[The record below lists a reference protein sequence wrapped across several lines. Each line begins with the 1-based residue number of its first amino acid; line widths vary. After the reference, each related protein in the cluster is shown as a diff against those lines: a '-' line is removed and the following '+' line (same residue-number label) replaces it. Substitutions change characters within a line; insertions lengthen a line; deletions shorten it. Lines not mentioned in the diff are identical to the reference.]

1 MSGARYLLDTHIL
14 VWAMSAPERLSAAA
28 RAVLTDEDNELAY
41 STLAFFEAGIKQSIH
56 PEVRLF
62 DFATIEADCERAGLA
77 RLDVRAAH
85 AAVLATLPLHHRDPF
100 DRMLVAQASAEG
112 MRLLTADGQLASYG
126 AAVAFVGPA

>member
-14 VWAMSAPERLSAAA
+14 VWAMSAPERLPAAA
-28 RAVLTDEDNELAY
+28 RAALVDGGNELAY
-41 STLAFFEAGIKQSIH
+41 STLAFFEAGIKQSVH

-62 DFATIEADCERAGLA
+62 DFATIDADCERAGLT

-85 AAVLATLPLHHRDPF
+85 AAVLATLPLFHRDPF

-112 MRLLTADGQLASYG
+112 MQLLTADRVLASYG
-126 AAVAFVGPA
+126 AAVAFMGA

>member
-14 VWAMSAPERLSAAA
+14 VWAMAAPERLSAAA
-28 RAVLTDEDNELAY
+28 RAALTDEGNELAY

-62 DFATIEADCERAGLA
+62 DFATIEGDCERAGLA
-77 RLDVRAAH
+77 RLDLRAAH
-85 AAVLATLPLHHRDPF
+85 AGVLAELPMHHRDPF

-112 MRLLTADGQLASYG
+112 MKLLTADRQLAAYG
-126 AAVAFVGPA
+126 AAVAFVGE

>member
-28 RAVLTDEDNELAY
+28 RAVLTDEGNELAY

-85 AAVLATLPLHHRDPF
+85 ASVLATLPLHHRDPF

-112 MRLLTADGQLASYG
+112 MRLLTADRRLASYG
-126 AAVAFVGPA
+126 AAVAVVDV